1 MRFLILSY
9 LTAERFAPSNSWRHI
24 DGVKEQQ
31 EYVKYL
37 SVLCSVQF
45 IPHRKH
51 ANAGRPSSHTMPL
64 SLLAFR
70 CSGTLRTCWHD
81 VVTSPTSSLALSSSL
96 CLSCFLCSC
105 IQGSNPDNA
114 HWHKAQIRSLMLE
127 EGACMQER
135 RRRRRRR
142 SRMRGGQRWS
152 HFLLFVWMQQSQ
164 IVIDAVCIFTKML
177 QSWRK
182 FITQSVQLH
191 EKCWM
196 KKKRVLK
203 KQLKLF

>member
-9 LTAERFAPSNSWRHI
+9 LTAEKFAPSNSWRHI

-81 VVTSPTSSLALSSSL
+81 VVTLLFLALCV
-96 CLSCFLCSC
+96 CLVFSAAVSKDQTQTTLTGIKPRSGASCSKRGHACRKEEEE
-105 IQGSNPDNA
+105 G
-114 HWHKAQIRSLMLE
+114 E
-127 EGACMQER
+127 EGAEWGEDKDGATFFYLCGCNR
-135 RRRRRRR
+135 
-142 SRMRGGQRWS
+142 
-152 HFLLFVWMQQSQ
+152 
-164 IVIDAVCIFTKML
+164 AK
-177 QSWRK
+177 SW
-182 FITQSVQLH
+182 
-191 EKCWM
+191 
-196 KKKRVLK
+196 
-203 KQLKLF
+203 

>member
-1 MRFLILSY
+1 MLACKTSILSY
-9 LTAERFAPSNSWRHI
+9 LTAEKFAPSNAWRHI

-70 CSGTLRTCWHD
+70 CSGTLRTCRHD

-114 HWHKAQIRSLMLE
+114 HWHKAQIRSLMLA

-135 RRRRRRR
+135 RRGR

-164 IVIDAVCIFTKML
+164 IVIDAVCIFTEML
-177 QSWRK
+177 QS
-182 FITQSVQLH
+182 
-191 EKCWM
+191 
-196 KKKRVLK
+196 
-203 KQLKLF
+203 